1 MRGLAGSS
9 HTRDSDDVPKPE
21 PQPRAAGATATG
33 IRRTFGDV
41 VAVANVDLNVPAGK
55 VTALIG
61 PNGAGKTTLLLVLAT
76 LLKPDEGTIR
86 VAGFDPVAEPYAV
99 RAHTGWM
106 PDSFGTYDT
115 LSAREVLEFAAAA
128 YHIPRRYR
136 ASRAWDLLALVN
148 LDEYADRPVHTL
160 SRGQKQRLGMARALV
175 HDPSVLLLDEPSAG
189 LDPRSRIE
197 LRRLLRGLAAAGCA
211 VLVSSHV
218 LSELETTA
226 DRAIFVDR
234 GHSVAEQTLAELP
247 NEEKRPWRVRSMDPD
262 TLLGFLDRNGLEH
275 STPDAYGIEIL
286 LSGDEAA
293 ADVLAKMVHD
303 GVPVVQFAPAG
314 SGLEAAYLAMT
325 EDR

>member
-1 MRGLAGSS
+1 M
-9 HTRDSDDVPKPE
+9 
-21 PQPRAAGATATG
+21 G

-41 VAVANVDLNVPAGK
+41 VAIANVDLTVPAGK

-76 LLKPDEGTIR
+76 LLKPDSGTIQ
-86 VAGFDPVAEPYAV
+86 VAGFDPVTEPFAV
-99 RAHTGWM
+99 RARTGWM

-115 LSAREVLEFAAAA
+115 LSAREVLKFAAAA
-128 YHIPRRYR
+128 YRIPRRYR
-136 ASRAWDLLALVN
+136 ASRAWDLLALVH

-175 HDPSVLLLDEPSAG
+175 HDPSVLLLDEPAAG

-197 LRRLLRGLAAAGCA
+197 LRSLLRGLAASGCA

-218 LSELETTA
+218 LAEMETTA
-226 DRAIFVDR
+226 DRAIFVDS

-247 NEEKRPWRVRSMDPD
+247 NEEKRPWRVRAMEPD
-262 TLLGFLDRNGLEH
+262 SLLVFLDRNGLEH
-275 STPDAYGIEIL
+275 GPPDAYGIEIL
-286 LSGDEAA
+286 LSGDDAA
-293 ADVLAKMVHD
+293 ADVLTKMVHD
-303 GVPVVQFAPAG
+303 GVPVVSFAPSG